1 LFKKPN
7 LKGDLLMKVAEVVVR
22 ILEDEGLTDAF
33 GIPGAACNP
42 VYKYLQDSRIKHYIA
57 RHEEGAVH
65 AADGYFRASGRMALA
80 ICTSGPGATN
90 FVTGL
95 YTAQADSI
103 PLIAITGQAS
113 SELFGKEPFQ
123 CVDIAAIAK
132 PVVKATWCVTNPAE
146 TPRIMREAFRIA
158 QSGRPGP
165 VLIDLPLN
173 VQMAE
178 IDYQPELTPK
188 RVWLKPAPDPAL
200 LDRALDLIGQSK
212 NPVLI
217 LGGGVILAEA
227 TAEFRELAEYLAI
240 PVIAT
245 YMGKG
250 GFPVDHPLYA
260 GHAGIQ
266 VGQPLGNEVL
276 LGSDLVIGIG
286 CRFTDRHTGKLDT
299 YIEGRKFIHI
309 DIEPSQIGNVVPT
322 EVGIVADAKLALS
335 ALLSAA
341 RRRGVQGQ
349 PSERTRALPQRRKT
363 LARKTDY
370 DCFPIKPQRVYEEIN
385 KFFPSNTIFTTGCG
399 LTQIWSGQLQEVS
412 VPRRYLPSGGAGTLG
427 YELPAAIGAKVAC
440 PQDPA
445 VVVVGDAGLLF
456 MVEELAMAC
465 QHQLPIIVIVINNG
479 FLSLIRQNQKY
490 AYGFEHGVSLWYDE
504 DLDKARV
511 YPDNVKIAAGF
522 GAQAERVMKAEDLSK
537 AFGRALASQVPYLID
552 VVVEREADCSMGGS
566 IDGVKEFE

>member
-1 LFKKPN
+1 
-7 LKGDLLMKVAEVVVR
+7 MKIAEVAVS
-22 ILEDEGLTDAF
+22 ILEDEGIRAAF

-42 VYKYLQDSRIKHYIA
+42 IYNYLKDSRIKHYIA

-80 ICTSGPGATN
+80 ICTSGPAATN

-132 PVVKATWCVTNPAE
+132 PVAKATWCVTNPAE

-158 QSGRPGP
+158 LSGRPGP
-165 VLIDLPLN
+165 VLIDFPLN

-178 IDYQPELTPK
+178 IDYDPALTPK
-188 RVWLKPAPDPAL
+188 RVRSKPAPDEAQIAQ
-200 LDRALDLIGQSK
+200 ALDLIGQSN

-227 TAEFRELAEYLAI
+227 TEEFRALAEYLAI

-250 GFPVDHPLYA
+250 GFPIDHPLYA

-266 VGQPLGNEVL
+266 VGQPIGNEIL
-276 LGSDLVIGIG
+276 LGSDLVIGVG
-286 CRFTDRHTGKLDT
+286 CRFTDRHTGKLDK
-299 YIEGRKFIHI
+299 YIKGRKFIHI

-322 EVGIVADAKLALS
+322 EVGIAADAKLALI
-335 ALLSAA
+335 ALLEEAKK
-341 RRRGVQGQ
+341 RGCQGK
-349 PSERTRALPQRRKT
+349 PSERVKNLPKRRKE
-363 LARKTDY
+363 LARKTNY
-370 DCFPIKPQRVYEEIN
+370 DNFPIKPQRVYEEIN
-385 KFFPSNTIFTTGCG
+385 QFFPPNTIFTTGCG
-399 LTQIWSGQLQEVS
+399 LTQIWSGQLQEIS
-412 VPRRYLPSGGAGTLG
+412 TPRRYLPSGGAGTLG

-440 PQDPA
+440 PDDPA

-456 MVEELAMAC
+456 MVEELGMAC
-465 QHQLPIIVIVINNG
+465 QHKIPIIIIVVNNG
-479 FLSLIRQNQKY
+479 YLSLIRQNQKY
-490 AYGFEHGVSLWYDE
+490 AYGFEHGVSLWYNE
-504 DLDKARV
+504 DLQRAQV

-522 GAQAERVMKAEDLSK
+522 GAKAERVMKIEELPA
-537 AFGRALASQVPYLID
+537 AFERAIQFSAPYLID
-552 VVVEREADCSMGGS
+552 VVVERETDCSMGGS
-566 IDGVKEFE
+566 IDGVKEFV